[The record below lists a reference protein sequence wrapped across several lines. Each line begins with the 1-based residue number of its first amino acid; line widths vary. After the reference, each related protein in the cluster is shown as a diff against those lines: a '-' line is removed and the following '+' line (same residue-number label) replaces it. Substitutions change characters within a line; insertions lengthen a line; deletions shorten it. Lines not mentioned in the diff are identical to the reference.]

1 MRTTGVVAV
10 VVIIVVGSVG
20 CFSTARYD
28 DAHLQR
34 VAIIHARYAAEGQRV
49 DQQYASYITALDKL
63 RMELIPMT
71 PGMDVPV
78 SRIVDREDL
87 VLCRRQCAQ
96 GAPAGPFE
104 RQNEPAKTECFREV
118 CRPAS
123 LDALRKTYF
132 RANVTGVMSQP
143 PGASDADLEAVMARS
158 HNREVRRTLDDQTR
172 SLAQQRAQA
181 QRLLARQ
188 YQVEIDA
195 SEHQRT
201 SEIAS
206 GRAVR
211 RARLKAADDAF
222 TAMGQGPISARQ
234 RCVGAIDDQLLSR
247 VGDCPLGAGLLGGAA
262 SLQSSPPPGADQ
274 PAARR

>member
-1 MRTTGVVAV
+1 MGVVAV
-10 VVIIVVGSVG
+10 VVVVVGCFG

-34 VAIIHARYAAEGQRV
+34 VAIIHARYAAEGQSV
-49 DQQYASYITALDKL
+49 DQQYESYLAALDKL
-63 RMELIPMT
+63 RMELIAMT

-78 SRIVDREDL
+78 SPIVDREDL
-87 VLCRRQCAQ
+87 VLCRRQCEQ
-96 GAPAGPFE
+96 EAPAGPFE
-104 RQNEPAKTECFREV
+104 RQSEPAKAECVREA
-118 CRPAS
+118 CRPAY

-132 RANVTGVMSQP
+132 RANVTWVMSQP
-143 PGASDADLEAVMARS
+143 PGAGDADLEALMARS
-158 HNREVRRTLDDQTR
+158 HNREVRRTLDEQTR
-172 SLAQQRAQA
+172 ALAQQLAQA
-181 QRLLARQ
+181 QRRLAQ
-188 YQVEIDA
+188 AYQDEIRA
-195 SEHQRT
+195 SEQQRT

-211 RARLKAADDAF
+211 RARLEAAADAF

-247 VGDCPLGAGLLGGAA
+247 VGDCSLEAWLPGGAA
-262 SLQSSPPPGADQ
+262 SLQSSQPPGADQ